1 MLDIIIIGAVTVS
14 VATITSVVAYNVRR
28 SRCTKC
34 TSPCCAIERELM
46 SVEEIAA
53 DVLQI
58 PEMKV

>member
-1 MLDIIIIGAVTVS
+1 MLDIVIIGAITVS
-14 VATITSVVAYNVRR
+14 VTTITSVVAYNVRR

-34 TSPCCAIERELM
+34 ASPCCTIERDVM